1 MKRDYVATPQTIR
14 QGPDKRETIR
24 RVLDAA
30 RLEFAAKGLADA
42 RIDVI
47 SQQAGVTKQLVYHY
61 FKGKADLFAC
71 VLDESSDK
79 AMSDLVA
86 MDLDHLAPVEAM
98 RAFLGVMFDQFQR
111 TPSLGSLAPEGIRFH
126 SSHTTPH
133 ARFPELAPL
142 LDGKLR
148 AILVRGAE
156 NGDFKP
162 NVDASMLFAAAGLL
176 TTGVFTSPYVVSVLA
191 GLDPEQPTDMAAW
204 RHYAVD
210 FVLAAISIKPSASP
224 GLRKKTP
231 SRNAAPSCTPA
242 KPHQLS

>member
-1 MKRDYVATPQTIR
+1 MKRDDVAIPQTTR
-14 QGPDKRETIR
+14 PGPDKRETIR
-24 RVLDAA
+24 RILDAA
-30 RLEFAAKGLADA
+30 RQEFAAKGLADA

-47 SQQAGVTKQLVYHY
+47 AQQAGVTKQLVYHY
-61 FKGKADLFAC
+61 FKGKTELFAC

-79 AMSDLVA
+79 AMSHLVA
-86 MDLDHLAPVEAM
+86 QDLGHLAPVEAM
-98 RAFLGVMFDQFQR
+98 RAFLGEMFDQFQR

-126 SSHTTPH
+126 ASHTTPR

-142 LDGKLR
+142 LDGKLQ

-162 NVDASMLFAAAGLL
+162 GVDASMLFAAAGLL
-176 TTGVFTSPYVVSVLA
+176 TTGAFTSPYLVSVLA
-191 GLDPEQPTDMAAW
+191 GLDPDEPTDMAAW

-224 GLRKKTP
+224 GLRKTP
-231 SRNAAPSCTPA
+231 GRNAAPGCKPA
-242 KPHQLS
+242 KPRQLS